1 MHVPSAAHATPARLA
16 LTAPGGF
23 GLGWISQVAGAAVS
37 DGTAVGSG
45 RAAATDEAAGAEPAA
60 ARAGACAAGATAGA
74 NAIRHS
80 VSAIADRR
88 TARGKSGAM
97 TRLPSPRSIEDRGP
111 VGRGAT
117 LAPLLPRHK
126 RMRAQLG

>member
-37 DGTAVGSG
+37 DGTASAGPAAVGSG
-45 RAAATDEAAGAEPAA
+45 RAAATDDAAGAEPAA

-80 VSAIADRR
+80 VSAVADRR

-97 TRLPSPRSIEDRGP
+97 TRLPSPRSIEERGP
-111 VGRGAT
+111 VGRDAT
-117 LAPLLPRHK
+117 LAP
-126 RMRAQLG
+126 